1 MSSSGLLALIAL
13 SKAMCAVKLCS
24 FLLKILCNKD

>member
-13 SKAMCAVKLCS
+13 SKAMCAVKLYS
-24 FLLKILCNKD
+24 FFTEDIM